1 MSPYSLLVLY
11 SDAFWCSSPSLECV
25 LVNQWLGAG
34 ELREARCV
42 GVRRPVGSEEE
53 VLPRLSGKL
62 VAQWEAF
69 RERGSKHSLKDRDPG
84 AGRKSAHT

>member
-1 MSPYSLLVLY
+1 MCSGQPVVQGRRSP
-11 SDAFWCSSPSLECV
+11 
-25 LVNQWLGAG
+25 
-34 ELREARCV
+34 EARCV

-62 VAQWEAF
+62 AQWEAF